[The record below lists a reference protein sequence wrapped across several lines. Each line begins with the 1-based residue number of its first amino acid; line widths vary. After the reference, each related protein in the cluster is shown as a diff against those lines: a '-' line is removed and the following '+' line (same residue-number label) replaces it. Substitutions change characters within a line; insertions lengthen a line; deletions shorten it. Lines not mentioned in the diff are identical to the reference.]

1 MRARRQ
7 SSSRRAT
14 RVSDRRRASA
24 ASASPRT
31 MEDDLIVARPAYAP
45 AYVEA
50 VARARALM
58 SELERDDGEPS
69 TSGATWTWREGA
81 AAAAAVVDG
90 CGAHYTAWWF
100 RWTCVRGMVREA
112 TTVEAR
118 SEILG
123 AELDFVE
130 RETTRNAKNYQ
141 VWNHA
146 RSILSA
152 ALENGCFEAVRAR
165 AYEHVERAL
174 EEDAKNIHAWSHRA
188 WLTRATDSWS
198 DECAYTRRLLED
210 DRMNNS
216 AWNARFHA
224 TTRLLERG
232 DVGVL
237 ERETEFALER
247 LRFDDAN
254 ESAWNYLRGLCD
266 LAETREVDEDI
277 ARRVVRAA
285 VDAARECVRDP
296 AAVAAAPSRHAA
308 LFVADRLAFAAAR
321 DADASIAA
329 DAERMFHRLVSLDP
343 VRGNY
348 YRARVDRLRAALA
361 L

>member
-1 MRARRQ
+1 
-7 SSSRRAT
+7 
-14 RVSDRRRASA
+14 
-24 ASASPRT
+24 
-31 MEDDLIVARPAYAP
+31 
-45 AYVEA
+45 
-50 VARARALM
+50 
-58 SELERDDGEPS
+58 
-69 TSGATWTWREGA
+69 
-81 AAAAAVVDG
+81 
-90 CGAHYTAWWF
+90 
-100 RWTCVRGMVREA
+100 
-112 TTVEAR
+112 
-118 SEILG
+118 LG

-152 ALENGCFEAVRAR
+152 ALENECFEAVRAR

-232 DVGVL
+232 DVGAL